1 MRREPLGILRNILQ
15 CMVAAVMAA
24 MMACVLES
32 CKRWLHL
39 VCDSR
44 LHRRPPFERSSALPF
59 ADCASLT
66 PDDTTMPVT
75 PSLCQVLS
83 DISAA
88 AQFPMESALAIR
100 LNDLLWDD
108 ERRSMDEMD
117 GPL

>member
-1 MRREPLGILRNILQ
+1 MI
-15 CMVAAVMAA
+15 AVMT
-24 MMACVLES
+24 ACVSDS

-39 VCDSR
+39 ICDSR
-44 LHRRPPFERSSALPF
+44 LHRRPPFERCSALPF
-59 ADCASLT
+59 DDYASLT
-66 PDDTTMPVT
+66 TDDTTVPVT
-75 PSLCQVLS
+75 PSLCCQVLS

-100 LNDLLWDD
+100 LNDLLWDV